1 MAGLVS
7 ELGSPM
13 RGLHEELHT
22 LQLSE
27 GTSSVAKRYCAVS
40 CAACIWSDRS
50 GKSAEQERLQ
60 LATGVSQE
68 SVPSMLD
75 PGNGAAQ
82 VFEIARAASRVRAMP
97 TTSSGR
103 DSRRGSKSGVSTNDA
118 VKSPE
123 RREKGKSSQSHSTA
137 YNNARRGSV
146 QPNLGSVP
154 ERPRLQTRTHS
165 APSVEVRKGAS
176 SQPIGRIKDA
186 DQDTAAR
193 DFAPQAGGGAMA
205 DGQDEDEVAGVVG
218 AVRQYQPFQSPEVSE
233 GLPEINIAVIGAEGV
248 GKSTFVQ
255 KAFDLPYLPLSLA
268 AQRKIPVEGSAYL
281 VRLLELP
288 IDDVDVDDDDTIVWP
303 ETIEYNLM
311 PRIDGAI
318 ALYDVQDKGS
328 FDDVPEVLN
337 AIKNSA
343 LPSVL
348 VSSKCDTPSGERE
361 LDPLVIEQQARR
373 SISGISTLQTSET
386 GDGAHKLAI
395 SMILRAIILGN
406 SDDHTRSAS
415 ATRKRA
421 QSNAV
426 RSVSPRPPSGRGHA
440 RASSEYT
447 GSIQKEQKHARH
459 DSSIA
464 SYGNSNSLRVP
475 QESQEDMHR
484 SFLFEESAS
493 EASVE
498 SDRSPVEAGAVKQ
511 PVVSAPNT
519 PALSENGATFEELV
533 VRLLAQPASK
543 ADSKFSAIF
552 LALYRKFAAP
562 GRLLEAILDRFDM
575 VEKDGLASMITTVTQ
590 LRYLAIL
597 EQWVGQYPGD
607 FAFPRTK
614 RQMRSFIA
622 RISQIKLFAVAAKE
636 MSSHL
641 DMVQEDDDTD
651 WGYCDKDREPSTDNR
666 ISTGST
672 SSTLTGD
679 HSFSFIED
687 MSGTTLADDKST
699 VATAGGDT
707 IRSTSGSSTTSSQIM
722 LSTEAAQKVAQML
735 QPTPKQPI
743 MKLQWRDLDEQPDDV
758 IAKELTRMDWVMFS
772 SIRPRDLVRS
782 VSTSE
787 KVKYKN
793 LVNVNRMS
801 EHFNH
806 VAAWVQNYVLFRD
819 KPKHRALMLEK
830 FMRIARK
837 LRELNNYNSLGAVI
851 AGINS
856 SYVQRLAATREL
868 IPQNVGRDWARL
880 EILMGPSRSHAPYR
894 MAWENTSTE
903 RIPYLP
909 LHRRDLVSAEQ
920 ANATFIGDE
929 KDGRV
934 NWKKFEIMGEV
945 VVSMQRAQGMPYK
958 GLGGSRG
965 EARVRE
971 LVLDVI
977 LEKDEEALHERSVQL
992 EPSAGS
998 GGTSEKFKQFF
1009 KR

>member
-1 MAGLVS
+1 
-7 ELGSPM
+7 
-13 RGLHEELHT
+13 
-22 LQLSE
+22 
-27 GTSSVAKRYCAVS
+27 
-40 CAACIWSDRS
+40 
-50 GKSAEQERLQ
+50 
-60 LATGVSQE
+60 
-68 SVPSMLD
+68 
-75 PGNGAAQ
+75 
-82 VFEIARAASRVRAMP
+82 MP
-97 TTSSGR
+97 TTASGR
-103 DSRRGSKSGVSTNDA
+103 DPRRSSNSGPSGHDAIKSL
-118 VKSPE
+118 E
-123 RREKGKSSQSHSTA
+123 RREKGKSSQSYSTA

-146 QPNLGSVP
+146 QPSLGSVP
-154 ERPRLQTRTHS
+154 ERPLLKARTHS
-165 APSVEVRKGAS
+165 APVVEARAAGAA
-176 SQPIGRIKDA
+176 QPTAIIEDA
-186 DQDTAAR
+186 YQHTEAR
-193 DFAPQAGGGAMA
+193 HLAPQAGGGAMA

-218 AVRQYQPFQSPEVSE
+218 AVRQYQPFQSPEAAE
-233 GLPEINIAVIGAEGV
+233 PLPEINIAVIGAEGV

-255 KAFDLPYLPLSLA
+255 KAFDLPCLPPSLA
-268 AQRKIPVEGSAYL
+268 AERRIPVDGSAYL

-288 IDDVDVDDDDTIVWP
+288 IDDVDVDDDDTVVWP
-303 ETIEYNLM
+303 DTIEDKVM

-348 VSSKCDTPSGERE
+348 VSSKCDTPAGERE
-361 LDPLVIEQQARR
+361 LDPLIIEQKARR
-373 SISGISTLQTSET
+373 SISGI
-386 GDGAHKLAI
+386 I
-395 SMILRAIILGN
+395 
-406 SDDHTRSAS
+406 
-415 ATRKRA
+415 
-421 QSNAV
+421 
-426 RSVSPRPPSGRGHA
+426 SPRSPSGRGHT

-447 GSIQKEQKHARH
+447 GSPYKGQVHARH

-464 SYGNSNSLRVP
+464 SYGANGNLRIP
-475 QESQEDMHR
+475 LESPEDMHS

-498 SDRSPVEAGAVKQ
+498 FDRSPVDTGAVRHAVADG
-511 PVVSAPNT
+511 PSASVS
-519 PALSENGATFEELV
+519 SENGATFDELV

-562 GRLLEAILDRFDM
+562 GRLLEAILERFDA
-575 VEKDGLASMITTVTQ
+575 VETDGIATMMSTLTQ

-614 RQMRSFIA
+614 RRMGSFIT
-622 RISQIKLFAVAAKE
+622 RISQVKIFAVAAKE
-636 MSSHL
+636 MSSDL
-641 DMVQEDDDTD
+641 DMVQEDDDTN
-651 WGYCDKDREPSTDNR
+651 WGYCDKDREAGADNR
-666 ISTGST
+666 TSTGSS
-672 SSTLTGD
+672 SSTLTD
-679 HSFSFIED
+679 TPSFNFIED

-699 VATAGGDT
+699 AATTGGDT
-707 IRSTSGSSTTSSQIM
+707 VRSTSGSSTTSSQIM
-722 LSTEAAQKVAQML
+722 LNTEAAQKAAQWL
-735 QPTPKQPI
+735 QPTPKQHI
-743 MKLQWRDLDEQPDDV
+743 SKTLWRELDEQPDDV
-758 IAKELTRMDWVMFS
+758 IARELTRMDWIMFS
-772 SIRPRDLVRS
+772 SIRPRDLVRD

-787 KVKYKN
+787 KARCKN
-793 LVNVNRMS
+793 LVNVNRMI

-806 VAAWVQNYVLFRD
+806 IAAWVQNYILLRD

-830 FMRIARK
+830 LMRIARK
-837 LRELNNYNSLGAVI
+837 LRELNNYNALGAII

-868 IPQNVGRDWARL
+868 IPTTVGRDWARL

-929 KDGRV
+929 KEGRV
-934 NWKKFEIMGEV
+934 NWRKFEIMGEV

-965 EARVRE
+965 ETRVKE

-977 LEKDEEALHERSVQL
+977 LVRDEEALHERSVQL